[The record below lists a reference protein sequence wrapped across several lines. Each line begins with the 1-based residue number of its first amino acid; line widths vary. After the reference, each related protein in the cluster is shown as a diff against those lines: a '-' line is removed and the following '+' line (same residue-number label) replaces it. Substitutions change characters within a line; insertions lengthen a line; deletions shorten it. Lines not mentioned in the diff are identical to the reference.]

1 MGRNSWFVKG
11 NDKSSAF
18 TRKGLEDKAKL
29 GKERD
34 REIEQISEENKS
46 EFIELFQYEDREYE
60 IIKKRNRYYAKW
72 SSIVIGDKDIDT
84 LKKIKI
90 PKYKDVKPY

>member
-1 MGRNSWFVKG
+1 MGKNSWFVKG
-11 NDKSSAF
+11 NDKSSVF

-29 GKERD
+29 KEERD
-34 REIEQISEENKS
+34 SEIDQVSEENKS

-72 SSIVIGDKDIDT
+72 SGVVIGDKDIDT
-84 LKKIKI
+84 LKNIKI